1 MFFLQEASERKA
13 RGGWFVV
20 GEVACLFSG
29 T

>member
-13 RGGWFVV
+13 PGGWFVV
-20 GEVACLFSG
+20 GEVAYLFNG